1 MMKSVLAACVLL
13 CAVSVNADARPRHR
27 VTAPTPGCVETVMRP
42 CYATSPADL
51 KEARRV
57 ARGRYIADQL
67 GYGGVADRP
76 VPRATRG
83 RRAGQVQSYGAL
95 GATYVAAQIVSHPS
109 GCPAR
114 AFCGCGAAVR
124 VFGRP
129 VRDLWL
135 AANWLRFPRAA
146 PAPGMVAARR
156 GHVFVL
162 ESHLG
167 GTTWQ
172 VFDANSGGHRT
183 RIHARSIAGFAIV
196 NPRGG
201 AA

>member
-1 MMKSVLAACVLL
+1 MLKSVLAACTLL
-13 CAVSVNADARPRHR
+13 CALSVNADARPRR
-27 VTAPTPGCVETVMRP
+27 AVAPSSACVETVMRP
-42 CYATSPADL
+42 CYAAASPADL

-57 ARGRYIADQL
+57 ARGQYIADQL

-76 VPRATRG
+76 VSRATRG
-83 RRAGQVQSYGAL
+83 RKASHVQSYGA
-95 GATYVAAQIVSHPS
+95 ASQVVSHPS

-129 VRDLWL
+129 IRDLWL

-162 ESHLG
+162 ETHIG
-167 GTTWQ
+167 GNTWQ

-201 AA
+201 SA